1 MCVCVCVC
9 IYIYITCMCIC
20 GYTCLCV
27 HRQRPKEN
35 VGWVS
40 SSIVLCLSPL
50 TQGLSLIQKL
60 WLSCL
65 ASKLVSALQG
75 WGYGH
80 VRPCPDF
87 YMHVEDSI
95 LMLAT

>member
-1 MCVCVCVC
+1 M
-9 IYIYITCMCIC
+9 YAPC
-20 GYTCLCV
+20 GDEQSKIDVFLDY
-27 HRQRPKEN
+27 
-35 VGWVS
+35 
-40 SSIVLCLSPL
+40 LSPYFL

-87 YMHVEDSI
+87 YMDDGDG
-95 LMLAT
+95 T